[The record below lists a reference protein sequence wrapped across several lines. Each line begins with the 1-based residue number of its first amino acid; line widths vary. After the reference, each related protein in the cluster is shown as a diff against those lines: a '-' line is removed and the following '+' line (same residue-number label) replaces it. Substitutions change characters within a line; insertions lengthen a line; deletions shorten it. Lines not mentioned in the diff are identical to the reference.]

1 MKWPNASENIIIL
14 CTFYLSECS
23 SKCHLKI
30 AKVIEI
36 IYRKKRSTWDLP
48 GIFIWV
54 VPIKFWLQSE
64 HTTRKYVVGIS
75 FFSYRYLFFGKR
87 RRYLVTFKMQ
97 RMLFSFSKKGRHISP
112 TMYFFPIL
120 QQYNYVLF
128 LSYDK
133 LHSPLFGDR
142 SAKNLKEL
150 LTYER
155 RLGLCCSTLTF
166 RILHFEM

>member
-1 MKWPNASENIIIL
+1 MG
-14 CTFYLSECS
+14 F
-23 SKCHLKI
+23 
-30 AKVIEI
+30 
-36 IYRKKRSTWDLP
+36 TWDFYMGSTYQVLTAKWTHNQKIC
-48 GIFIWV
+48 GRYFIFLI
-54 VPIKFWLQSE
+54 L
-64 HTTRKYVVGIS
+64 
-75 FFSYRYLFFGKR
+75 RYLFFGKR

-133 LHSPLFGDR
+133 LHSALFGDR

-150 LTYER
+150 LTYEK
-155 RLGLCCSTLTF
+155 RLGYTIATTKLCCNCWF
-166 RILHFEM
+166 DCIAF

>member
-1 MKWPNASENIIIL
+1 MG
-14 CTFYLSECS
+14 F
-23 SKCHLKI
+23 
-30 AKVIEI
+30 
-36 IYRKKRSTWDLP
+36 TWDFYMGSTYQVL
-48 GIFIWV
+48 
-54 VPIKFWLQSE
+54 
-64 HTTRKYVVGIS
+64 TTKWTHNQKICG
-75 FFSYRYLFFGKR
+75 RYLFFGKR

-155 RLGLCCSTLTF
+155 RLGYTIAATKSCCNCWFDCIDFYHYLLPINANFIWNTRSIGLYIKN
-166 RILHFEM
+166 R